1 MLDVL
6 LLEPGYR
13 NKYPPLGLMKLAAFH
28 RRRGDRVTFYKHGF
42 GTLPDRG
49 YSRVY
54 ITTLFSFE
62 WKRTAQ
68 AINWALGLPG
78 IRPNRVF
85 VGGIAASLVP
95 SSFRREPGWAGI
107 HFVGG
112 LLNYDAR
119 ATLRLRRSGRVPS
132 DAPTIDQMPPYYG
145 WLAARDRGSV
155 FPYEYPVEDAY
166 FGYASRGCVRKC
178 HFCGVP
184 KLEGEQEVVRGLSK
198 WVEAV
203 ERDSGEKRD
212 LLLMDNNVVAA
223 PNFDEIISEIL
234 DLGFHRDARQYRT
247 ASGRPRGRRL
257 DFNQGIDARI
267 VVRSPHFL
275 RALASTAIKPL
286 RFAFDHLGMRKCYTR
301 AVEMAV
307 DAGIPEISNYMLYN
321 YRDGPDD
328 VYERMRVNR
337 DLHARTGVDIW
348 SFPMRYQPV
357 DRLDRSFVGEQWSWY
372 ELRAFQIMLHGTH
385 GCVSASL
392 DYFDVAYGASVGEFR
407 ALLRLPLA
415 FIWHRQHYA
424 SGAGRPVRD
433 EFEGLWRK
441 MGAVDRAILQEIV
454 GPAGGATG
462 LRARCESALADRK
475 TPTLVRRIL
484 PCYMLEATKARDL
497 EVDRGLAAR
506 LRTGEAIP
514 DADFPEGRHTTEGA
528 GTAGGG
534 AGKGAGGGARV
545 GGWVGGAGA

>member
-28 RRRGDRVTFYKHGF
+28 RRRGDRVTFHKHGF
-42 GTLPDRG
+42 GTLPQRR

-62 WKRTAQ
+62 WTRTGR
-68 AINWALGLPG
+68 AIDWALSLPG
-78 IRPNRVF
+78 MRPNRVF

-95 SSFRREPGWAGI
+95 SSFRSQPRWAGVV
-107 HFVGG
+107 FVQG
-112 LLNYDAR
+112 LLTGDPHSV
-119 ATLRLRRSGRVPS
+119 LRLRRCARLPS
-132 DAPTIDQMPPYYG
+132 NCPPIDELPPDYG
-145 WLAARDRGSV
+145 WLSATDRRSV

-184 KLEGEQEVVRGLSK
+184 KLEGPQQVVHGLYK
-198 WVEAV
+198 WVTAV
-203 ERDSGEKRD
+203 AADSGEKRD

-223 PNFDEIISEIL
+223 PNFNEIISEIL
-234 DLGFHRDARQYRT
+234 DLGFHHDAQQYRT
-247 ASGRPRGRRL
+247 PSGRPRTRRL

-301 AVEMAV
+301 AVEMSV

-321 YRDGPDD
+321 FRDGPDD
-328 VYERMRVNR
+328 LYARMRVNR
-337 DLHARTGVDIW
+337 DLHARTGAAIW
-348 SFPMRYQPV
+348 AFPMRYQPV
-357 DRLDRSFVGEQWSWY
+357 DRLDRSFVGPKWSWY
-372 ELRAFQIMLHGTH
+372 ELRAFQIMLHVTH

-392 DYFDVAYGASVGEFR
+392 DYFDVAYGANVDEFR

-415 FIWHRQHYA
+415 FVWHRQHYA
-424 SGAGRPVRD
+424 SGSGRPARD
-433 EFEGLWRK
+433 EFEALWAR
-441 MGAVDRAILQEIV
+441 MGPVDRSFLHDII
-454 GPAGGATG
+454 GPAGGAQG
-462 LRARCESALADRK
+462 LRSRCTAALTDRK
-475 TPTLVRRIL
+475 TPSLVRRIL
-484 PCYMLEATKARDL
+484 PCYMLEATKIRDIR
-497 EVDRGLAAR
+497 VDRSLAAR
-506 LRTGEAIP
+506 LRTAEAIP
-514 DADFPEGRHTTEGA
+514 DADFGIA
-528 GTAGGG
+528 
-534 AGKGAGGGARV
+534 
-545 GGWVGGAGA
+545 